1 MVKPVCEALMKIAEH
16 QRTELG
22 IAMEYEIEDQA
33 ATRRYKP
40 VKRAFIEIGVGTTRG
55 YQLIN
60 QGLIRAVKLGRK
72 TYIDMQSVTRMFES
86 LPELRPTSPMRV
98 LSAADIGL
106 PVEPDALHGAALPG
120 EGA

>member
-1 MVKPVCEALMKIAEH
+1 MKISEC
-16 QRTELG
+16 QRSEVSTVMSNDINQG
-22 IAMEYEIEDQA
+22 AM
-33 ATRRYKP
+33 RRYRP

-72 TYIDMQSVTRMFES
+72 TYVDMQSVARMFES
-86 LPELRPTSPMRV
+86 LPELRPASPMRV

-106 PVEPDALHGAALPG
+106 PAEPDALHGAALG
-120 EGA
+120 GDRA